1 MKIKKENFF
10 GTIKKIEGE
19 AYSPRIYRYLSL
31 IKKNNFTFSGTG
43 ISIDESKAILAS
55 MGEAVERYCANI
67 IQKEE
72 IDKNATL
79 LNVNEVTRATQKYDF
94 IKEREWVLVKEL
106 KTEKIYQAPLE
117 MVYLTKTNYEP
128 LRDIISTG
136 LASYSSIEGA
146 IERGVYECI
155 ERDAFVLFW
164 MLSHVNFQLDISS
177 SSDPEIKILQKKI
190 MLSGLNVKI
199 FDISTEFGVKVIMTV
214 LNRNGNKGF
223 YISCA
228 ADINTNTAI
237 KKSITEGLGGY
248 AIYTE
253 APLLYKKNIPNNLK
267 EIKDLEERPLYYL
280 HHDTEDILE
289 KILSRNSNAYK
300 VVDINDTYE
309 ESFDTFEEVINKLYE
324 HNYKIYYK
332 DLTTKDVRKLGFS
345 VVRVLIPKLTF
356 LPVNKPM
363 IISER
368 LNKLSKE
375 YKRKLNM
382 EEHPFP

>member
-1 MKIKKENFF
+1 MSTEGGTILKIKKENFF

-177 SSDPEIKILQKKI
+177 SSDPEIKILQKK
-190 MLSGLNVKI
+190 LCC
-199 FDISTEFGVKVIMTV
+199 
-214 LNRNGNKGF
+214 R
-223 YISCA
+223 
-228 ADINTNTAI
+228 
-237 KKSITEGLGGY
+237 
-248 AIYTE
+248 
-253 APLLYKKNIPNNLK
+253 
-267 EIKDLEERPLYYL
+267 
-280 HHDTEDILE
+280 
-289 KILSRNSNAYK
+289 
-300 VVDINDTYE
+300 
-309 ESFDTFEEVINKLYE
+309 
-324 HNYKIYYK
+324 
-332 DLTTKDVRKLGFS
+332 DLT
-345 VVRVLIPKLTF
+345 
-356 LPVNKPM
+356 
-363 IISER
+363 
-368 LNKLSKE
+368 
-375 YKRKLNM
+375 
-382 EEHPFP
+382 